1 MIAERNFKRLFEE
14 LRSSEGAEITLNG
27 MPISIRV
34 FDQGSKLSLA
44 TSVYEG
50 GNYIPQGVRHC
61 LNQKAPFK
69 PSSIQTYLNVDEP
82 NYRISLNYL
91 GHLAHFNSQQFCSLI
106 EEFNWLAEE
115 WRLFLDEHDRN
126 DLVHVRVSK

>member
-1 MIAERNFKRLFEE
+1 MIAEENFKQLFEK
-14 LRSSEGAEITLNG
+14 LRSNKATEITLNG
-27 MPISIRV
+27 MPISIQV

-44 TSVYEG
+44 ASVYEG
-50 GNYIPQGVRHC
+50 GNYIPQSVRRC
-61 LNQKAPFK
+61 LTQKAPFK
-69 PSSIQTYLNVDEP
+69 PVSIQTYFQIDEE

-91 GHLAHFNSQQFCSLI
+91 GHLTHFNSHQFCGLI

-115 WRLFLDEHDRN
+115 WRLFLDEHDKN